1 MCSET
6 MKNLGNG
13 YSYKGKNSHS
23 DREMLSPFLNG
34 GFFLRKEFAPSGR
47 KFFPLKVALIF
58 EGFQLLGKQL
68 LVCLSPFEKF
78 GGKILQLYPFS

>member
-1 MCSET
+1 
-6 MKNLGNG
+6 MKNTGNG

-34 GFFLRKEFAPSGR
+34 GFFLRKEFAPSGS

-58 EGFQLLGKQL
+58 ERFQVLGKQL
-68 LVCLSPFEKF
+68 LVYLKLSPFEKF
-78 GGKILQLYPFS
+78 GGRILHLYPFS